1 MATTTLEQNLV
12 DLVTR
17 IGTENKLLHTFI
29 NGNAAD
35 LSGLTTTAKG
45 NLVAALNEL
54 KAAIAGA
61 SGIND
66 AALSTSTSYSS
77 QKTVDTITAAI
88 AAVVGGAPA
97 AFDTLQELYAQ
108 LQNDETSLATILT
121 ALGNR
126 VRIDAQQTFT
136 DAQKTQGRANIGAQ
150 DAAAI
155 GDPTRDLV
163 AVFNAALV

>member
-1 MATTTLEQNLV
+1 MATTTLEQNLA
-12 DLVTR
+12 DLTTR
-17 IGTENKLLHTFI
+17 ISTEMKQLHVFI

-88 AAVVGGAPA
+88 AAVVDGAPTA
-97 AFDTLQELYAQ
+97 LNTLKELADKLASDDTALSAIL
-108 LQNDETSLATILT
+108 TSLD
-121 ALGNR
+121 NR
-126 VRIDAQQTFT
+126 VRVDAAQTFT

-163 AVFNAALV
+163 AIFNAGLV

>member
-1 MATTTLEQNLV
+1 MATTTLEQNLA
-12 DLVTR
+12 DLTTR
-17 IGTENKLLHTFI
+17 ISTEMKLLHTFI

-35 LSGLTTTAKG
+35 LSGLTTTAKS

-88 AAVVGGAPA
+88 AAVVDGAPTA
-97 AFDTLQELYAQ
+97 LNTLKELADKLASDDTALSAIL
-108 LQNDETSLATILT
+108 TSLD
-121 ALGNR
+121 NR
-126 VRIDAQQTFT
+126 VRVDAAQTFT

-163 AVFNAALV
+163 AIFNAGLV

>member
-1 MATTTLEQNLV
+1 MATTTLEQNLA
-12 DLVTR
+12 DLTTR
-17 IGTENKLLHTFI
+17 ISTEMKQLHVFI

-35 LSGLTTTAKG
+35 LSGLTTTAKS

-88 AAVVGGAPA
+88 AAVVDGAPTA
-97 AFDTLQELYAQ
+97 LNTLKELADKLASDDTALSAIL
-108 LQNDETSLATILT
+108 TSLD
-121 ALGNR
+121 NR
-126 VRIDAQQTFT
+126 VRVDAAQTFT

-163 AVFNAALV
+163 AIFNAGLV